1 MCEPGRLNNN
11 RSLHFQFIIS
21 RDAQAV
27 LAHWPLVLNI
37 VFTAQQTDP
46 SMQSQSF
53 EYQQHAST
61 PSAS

>member
-11 RSLHFQFIIS
+11 RSLHFQFLFS
-21 RDAQAV
+21 RNAQTV
-27 LAHWPLVLNI
+27 VLNI
-37 VFTAQQTDP
+37 VFTAEQTDP

-61 PSAS
+61 PSDS